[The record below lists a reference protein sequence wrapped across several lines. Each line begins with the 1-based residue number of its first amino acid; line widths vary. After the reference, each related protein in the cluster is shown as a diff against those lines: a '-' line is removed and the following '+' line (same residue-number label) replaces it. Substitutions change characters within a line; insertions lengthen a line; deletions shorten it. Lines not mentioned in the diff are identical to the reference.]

1 MTAYVFLCLSALLGP
16 VSLAVFM
23 LFLFFGPP
31 NLIDLGL
38 SEPTALCLNSCLCLA
53 FFIQHSGMTRRP
65 FRRWLEKYMNKA
77 FHNAFYSII
86 SGIILL
92 ILIVFWQQ
100 SSQTLAAAT
109 GNFRWFLRAV
119 FFMACAGMNWSLV
132 AQGLNKPFGISP
144 ILQYLRGKD
153 FQQSEHLI
161 IRGPYRWV
169 RHPLYLFNIM
179 FIWFYP
185 DLTADR
191 LLFNILFTFWM
202 LIGILLEERDLVAD
216 FGEEYLDYKRK
227 VPVLIPYRGKRG

>member
-1 MTAYVFLCLSALLGP
+1 MTTKMTAYVFLCLSALLGP

-53 FFIQHSGMTRRP
+53 FFIQHSGMIRKP

-109 GNFRWFLRAV
+109 GNFRWFITPPTGLDSRYKYPHRICLRSQTSIHLSTPPNSNA
-119 FFMACAGMNWSLV
+119 AKPTASIGRPDKGKAGSVVDCTV
-132 AQGLNKPFGISP
+132 AYITGFGAP
-144 ILQYLRGKD
+144 LMLR
-153 FQQSEHLI
+153 
-161 IRGPYRWV
+161 
-169 RHPLYLFNIM
+169 
-179 FIWFYP
+179 
-185 DLTADR
+185 
-191 LLFNILFTFWM
+191 
-202 LIGILLEERDLVAD
+202 
-216 FGEEYLDYKRK
+216 
-227 VPVLIPYRGKRG
+227 